1 MSTDTE
7 PEWKYYLLIGITIL
21 FNSIFF
27 QIGPNGPW
35 NDKSFTL
42 VILGLLGAVLF
53 YIGWYRFTFKK
64 KGLIP
69 WLDLW
74 TNPSTSAKKE
84 MIFALIILFFAWFSG
99 NHLQQQIPEPT
110 GLILSLIGLMM
121 LLQSSYVLLSI
132 GPLKE

>member
-1 MSTDTE
+1 MNTDTQ
-7 PEWKYYLLIGITIL
+7 PEWRYHLSIGIALL

-27 QIGPNGPW
+27 QMGPNGPW

-42 VILGLLGAVLF
+42 GSLGLLGAVLC
-53 YIGWYRFTFKK
+53 YIGWYRFTFKR
-64 KGLIP
+64 KGMIP

-74 TNPSTSAKKE
+74 TNPSISAKKE
-84 MIFALIILFFAWFSG
+84 MVIALIILFFAWFSG

-110 GLILSLIGLMM
+110 GLILSLVGLMM